1 MGSKWQVY
9 SLGDLIDVKHGF
21 AFKGEYMREGI
32 DNGPIVVAIGNF
44 DYSGGFRFSDTKLKR
59 YTSEFPSDYILTP
72 GDILLAMTCQTSG
85 GEILGIPG
93 MIPDDGEVYLHNQ
106 RLGKIIIKEPSLV
119 CLEYL
124 YWLFISQPFNNFV
137 FQRATGTKILHTSPK
152 KIMEY
157 ETKFPPL
164 SEQLN
169 LSEVL
174 WQISNKITLN
184 NQINQTLEQMA
195 QALFK
200 SWFVDFDPVRQKM
213 RNKKLRNKKLRNKK
227 PANMNGEQANGL
239 AAPLLSPS
247 LSPLLSP
254 SLSPLLSPSLSPL
267 LSPFFAKEVDLAS
280 LFPEKL
286 VESELGLIPEG
297 WEVNQL
303 SDICKNHSQS
313 YNLKSVDEVVFVNT
327 GDVQEGDF
335 LHKNYSPVVGLPG
348 QAKKAIKE
356 DDILYSEIRPKN
368 KRFAYVDFDVSDYVV
383 STKFM
388 VIQANE
394 KVHPRLLYMILT
406 RQNTIDEFNIIADS
420 RSGTFPQITFKA
432 ISNLEF
438 CMAPR
443 EIQDAFVSQI
453 MPMIKLQSSL
463 KSENKQLAELRD
475 TLLPKLLSGEI
486 DLEGLE
492 NVQVAQAKALVG

>member
-1 MGSKWQVY
+1 MSCNW
-9 SLGDLIDVKHGF
+9 
-21 AFKGEYMREGI
+21 
-32 DNGPIVVAIGNF
+32 P
-44 DYSGGFRFSDTKLKR
+44 LKR
-59 YTSEFPSDYILTP
+59 ISEVANFENNKRVPLKSLDREKRQGDYPYYGASGIVDYIDDFIFD
-72 GDILLAMTCQTSG
+72 GNYLLIS
-85 GEILGIPG
+85 E
-93 MIPDDGEVYLHNQ
+93 DGENLRTRNTPIAFQ
-106 RLGKIIIKEPSLV
+106 AKGKFWVNNHAHIFSEKEDGILDY
-119 CLEYL
+119 LEYYFSVL
-124 YWLFISQPFNNFV
+124 NIGAYITGAVQPKLNKANLD
-137 FQRATGTKILHTSPK
+137 KIEIP
-152 KIMEY
+152 I
-157 ETKFPPL
+157 PPL
-164 SEQLN
+164 EERLKLN
-169 LSEVL
+169 GVL
-174 WQISNKITLN
+174 NSFRDKSRLN
-184 NQINQTLEQMA
+184 RRINQTLEEMA
-195 QALFK
+195 QAVFK
-200 SWFVDFDPVRQKM
+200 SWFVDFDPVKA
-213 RNKKLRNKKLRNKK
+213 K
-227 PANMNGEQANGL
+227 MNGEQPEGMD
-239 AAPLLSPS
+239 AAT
-247 LSPLLSP
+247 
-254 SLSPLLSPSLSPL
+254 
-267 LSPFFAKEVDLAS
+267 AS

-463 KSENKQLAELRD
+463 KSENKQLAEMRD

-486 DLEGLE
+486 DLETTIE
-492 NVQVAQAKALVG
+492 N